1 LRSGLRHEEP
11 AQTYSSR
18 VRPWSFLAKSAAVS
32 APFVAVLELN
42 DLDSVLR
49 YTLLLVCIVA
59 LTALAILGFA
69 IWRDHV
75 ERRERAARDD

>member
-1 LRSGLRHEEP
+1 VLVP
-11 AQTYSSR
+11 
-18 VRPWSFLAKSAAVS
+18 V
-32 APFVAVLELN
+32 VAVLELD

-49 YTLLLVCIVA
+49 YTLLLLCIVA

-75 ERRERAARDD
+75 ERRERAAQDD